1 MKKLIVLLSAVAAL
15 AACSKNEMV
24 PAVSGENVEISYKVA
39 PRTKAEPQT
48 TQAFG
53 TENVFASWAYYLPA
67 GKSWETDS
75 KEAQIYFG
83 EESAHGV
90 EISYDKDKNVWK
102 NQTTSYYWPK
112 EGKLTF
118 FAYSLN
124 SDFLTDKFGTDTHFY
139 CTKNESQ
146 YGICGALHLD
156 KHPNTDLLVAD
167 MAADKNANETAYK
180 FNGVPTLFKHKLS
193 RVKFAVKKKSE
204 YANTTITLNS
214 ITFKNLVNYMFYN
227 QYKINDNKSITPDYI
242 TYDILGNIPRSEQ
255 KYTETAFEVSSSKA
269 FEPVPDKNEVR
280 YIYIPQDF
288 KNAKETAT
296 IEVTY
301 TVTFKKGI
309 SGTDKDIAETYTK
322 TLNVK
327 DIFDSWEIGKRYT
340 FNLIFSLDE
349 IKWAPAVGDWEDE
362 IKNIDVVTGEVKP
375 ADGSTSVDGNT
386 TTDEQC

>member
-1 MKKLIVLLSAVAAL
+1 MKKLILLFSAVAAL
-15 AACSKNEMV
+15 AACSKNEVV

-39 PRTKAEPQT
+39 PRTKADP
-48 TQAFG
+48 QAFN
-53 TENVFASWAYYLPA
+53 TDNVFASWAYYLPK
-67 GKSWETDS
+67 GQSWETHS
-75 KEAQIYFG
+75 KDAQIYFG
-83 EESAHGV
+83 EENAHGV

-102 NQTTSYYWPK
+102 NKDISYYWPK

-124 SDFLTDKFGTDTHFY
+124 SKILTDKLGTDTHFY

-193 RVKFAVKKKSE
+193 RVKFAVKKKSD
-204 YANTTITLNS
+204 YPGATITLNS

-227 QYKINDNKSITPDYI
+227 QYKINNDKSITHDYI

-255 KYTETAFEVSSSKA
+255 KYTETAFKVSSSTA
-269 FEPVPDKNEVR
+269 FDPVPDKNEVR

-288 KNAKETAT
+288 KNATETAT

-301 TVTFKKGI
+301 TVTFKDGI
-309 SGTDKDIAETYTK
+309 SETYTK

-349 IKWAPAVGDWEDE
+349 IKWAPAVGDWENETKD
-362 IKNIDVVTGEVKP
+362 IDIVTGKP
-375 ADGSTSVDGNT
+375 IPAEGNT
-386 TTDEQC
+386 TTGKQN